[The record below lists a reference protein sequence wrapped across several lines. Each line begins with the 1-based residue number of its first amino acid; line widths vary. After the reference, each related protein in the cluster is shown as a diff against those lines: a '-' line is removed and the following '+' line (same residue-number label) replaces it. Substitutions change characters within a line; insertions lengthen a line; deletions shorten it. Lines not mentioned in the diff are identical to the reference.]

1 MNSTNDETGSIFSFE
16 VVLTLAIC
24 ALGAYYYLTK
34 KKSNE
39 FDVKSIKSFTVDTQL
54 NRSNSISDSGF
65 VNKMKATGRNIVVF
79 YGSQTGTAEEFAVR
93 LAKESARYGMKAL
106 VSDPE
111 ECDIEELTNL
121 QSLPNSLAIFAVAT
135 YGEGDPTDN
144 ALELNEWLKNTTVDL
159 TGLNY
164 AVFGLGNK
172 TYEHFNAFGKYVDE
186 RLAELGANRVHE
198 LGVGDDDANIEE
210 DFITW
215 KEQLWSSVCS
225 LFNVQLSGE
234 DINLRQYELEVHT
247 DLPKES
253 IFTGEIARLGSYR
266 KQRPPFDAKNPF
278 LAPIVVNRELYKGDR
293 SCMHIEFDLAGSK
306 IRYEAG
312 DHIAVYPQNDSSLVN
327 KLGKLLEI
335 DLDTVIT
342 LKNVDEDSSK
352 KHPFPCPCSYRTA
365 LTHYMDITQTPRTH
379 VLKELADYAT
389 SEEDKAM
396 LKKMSSSTDE
406 GKALYSEWIIKSAR
420 SIVHVLED
428 LPSCKI
434 PLDHLL
440 EFMPRLQPRYYSI
453 SSSPK
458 INPERVS
465 ITAVLI
471 EYKSSTGRVVRGVT
485 TGWLKEMVPTENSER
500 YVAPVFIRRSQFK
513 LPAKSQTPI
522 LMIGPGTGLAPF
534 MGFIQERQWMADQ
547 GKQLGDAILYYGCRK
562 RSEDYLYE
570 NELADYLKSG
580 VLSKIYTAFSRDQAE
595 KVYVTHLLRQNKKE
609 LWSIMEERKGHI
621 YICGDARSM
630 ARDVR
635 DILLSTIMEEGG
647 KSSQEADA
655 YLKKMEVQRRYS
667 ADVWS

>member
-1 MNSTNDETGSIFSFE
+1 MDESANQGSIISFE
-16 VVLTLAIC
+16 VFLTLVIC
-24 ALGAYYYLTK
+24 GLGAYYYLTK
-34 KKSNE
+34 RKSNE
-39 FDVKSIKSFTVDTQL
+39 FDTKSIKSFTVDTQP

-65 VNKMKATGRNIVVF
+65 VNKMKSTGRNIVVF

-106 VSDPE
+106 VADPE

-121 QSLPNSLAIFAVAT
+121 NTLPNSLAIFCVAT

-144 ALELNEWLKNTTVDL
+144 ALDLNEWLQNTTVDL
-159 TGLNY
+159 NGLNY

-172 TYEHFNAFGKYVDE
+172 TYEHFNAFGKYIDK

-198 LGVGDDDANIEE
+198 LGLGDDDANIED

-234 DINLRQYELEVHT
+234 DVNLRQYELEVHN
-247 DLPKES
+247 DLPKEA
-253 IFTGEIARLGSYR
+253 IYIGEIARLGSYR

-293 SCMHIEFDLAGSK
+293 SCMHVEFDLVGSK

-312 DHIAVYPQNDSSLVN
+312 DHLAIYPQNDSTIVN
-327 KLGKLLEI
+327 KIGELLKV
-335 DLDTVIT
+335 DLDTVIS

-352 KHPFPCPCSYRTA
+352 KNPFPCPCSYRTA
-365 LTHYMDITQTPRTH
+365 LTHYVDICHTPRTH

-389 SEEDKAM
+389 NEADKEL

-465 ITAVLI
+465 ITAVLV
-471 EYKSSTGRVVRGVT
+471 EYKSFTGRIVRGVT
-485 TGWLKEMVPTENSER
+485 TGWLKTMDPNGNH
-500 YVAPVFIRRSQFK
+500 VAPCFVRRSQFK
-513 LPAKSQTPI
+513 LPTKSQVPI

-534 MGFIQERQWMADQ
+534 MGFIQERQWMLDQ
-547 GKQLGDAILYYGCRK
+547 GKPLGEAILYYGCRK
-562 RSEDYLYE
+562 QAEDYLYKD
-570 NELADYLKSG
+570 ELAASLKSG
-580 VLSKIYTAFSRDQAE
+580 ALTKLYTAFSRDQPE
-595 KVYVTHLLRQNKKE
+595 KVYVTHLLKQNKKE
-609 LWSIMEERKGHI
+609 LWNIIEEKKGHI
-621 YICGDARSM
+621 YICGDARNM

-635 DILLSTIMEEGG
+635 DIILSTIMEESG
-647 KSSQEADA
+647 KTSQEADA
-655 YLKKMEVQRRYS
+655 YIKRMEVQRRYS

>member
-1 MNSTNDETGSIFSFE
+1 MEESPNQGSIISFE
-16 VVLTLAIC
+16 VFLTLVIC
-24 ALGAYYYLTK
+24 GLGAYYYLTK
-34 KKSNE
+34 RKSNE
-39 FDVKSIKSFTVDTQL
+39 FDTKSIKSFTVDTQP

-65 VNKMKATGRNIVVF
+65 VNKMKSTGGNIVVF

-106 VSDPE
+106 VADPE

-121 QSLPNSLAIFAVAT
+121 NTLPNSLAIFCVAT

-144 ALELNEWLKNTTVDL
+144 ALDLNEWLQNTTVDL
-159 TGLNY
+159 NGLNY

-172 TYEHFNAFGKYVDE
+172 TYEHFNAFGKYIDK

-198 LGVGDDDANIEE
+198 LGMGDDDANIEE

-215 KEQLWSSVCS
+215 KEQLWSSVFS

-234 DINLRQYELEVHT
+234 DINLRQYELEVHN
-247 DLPKES
+247 DLPKEA
-253 IFTGEIARLGSYR
+253 IYVGEIARLGSYR

-293 SCMHIEFDLAGSK
+293 SCMHVEFDLVGSK

-312 DHIAVYPQNDSSLVN
+312 DHLAIYPQNDSSIVN
-327 KLGKLLEI
+327 KLGELLKV
-335 DLDTVIT
+335 DLDTVIS

-352 KHPFPCPCSYRTA
+352 KNPFPCPCSYRTA
-365 LTHYMDITQTPRTH
+365 LTHYVDICHTPRTH

-389 SEEDKAM
+389 NEADKEM

-465 ITAVLI
+465 ITAVLV
-471 EYKSSTGRVVRGVT
+471 EYKSFTGRIVRGVT
-485 TGWLKEMVPTENSER
+485 TGWLKTMDPNGNH
-500 YVAPVFIRRSQFK
+500 VAPCFVRRSQFK
-513 LPAKSQTPI
+513 LPTKSQVPI

-534 MGFIQERQWMADQ
+534 MGFIQERQWMLDQ
-547 GKQLGDAILYYGCRK
+547 GKPLGEAILYYGCRK
-562 RSEDYLYE
+562 QAEDYLYE
-570 NELADYLKSG
+570 QELAASLKSG
-580 VLSKIYTAFSRDQAE
+580 ALTKLYAAFSRDQPE
-595 KVYVTHLLRQNKKE
+595 KVYVTHLLKQNKKE
-609 LWSIMEERKGHI
+609 LWNLIEEKKGHI
-621 YICGDARSM
+621 YICGDARNM

-635 DILLSTIMEEGG
+635 DIILSTIMEESG
-647 KSSQEADA
+647 KTSQEADA
-655 YLKKMEVQRRYS
+655 YIKRMEVQRRYS

>member
-1 MNSTNDETGSIFSFE
+1 MEESPNQGSIISFE
-16 VVLTLAIC
+16 VFLTLVIC
-24 ALGAYYYLTK
+24 GLGAYYYLTK
-34 KKSNE
+34 RKSNE
-39 FDVKSIKSFTVDTQL
+39 FDTKSIKSFTVDTQP

-65 VNKMKATGRNIVVF
+65 VNKMKSTGRNIVVF

-106 VSDPE
+106 VADPE

-121 QSLPNSLAIFAVAT
+121 NTLPNSLAIFCVAT

-144 ALELNEWLKNTTVDL
+144 ALDLNEWLQNTTVDL
-159 TGLNY
+159 NGLNY

-172 TYEHFNAFGKYVDE
+172 TYEHFNAFGKYIDK

-198 LGVGDDDANIEE
+198 LGLGDDDANIEE

-234 DINLRQYELEVHT
+234 DINLRQYELEVHN
-247 DLPKES
+247 DLPKEA
-253 IFTGEIARLGSYR
+253 IYVGEIARLGSYR

-293 SCMHIEFDLAGSK
+293 SCMHVEFDLVGSK

-312 DHIAVYPQNDSSLVN
+312 DHLAIYPQNDSSIVN
-327 KLGKLLEI
+327 KLGELLKV
-335 DLDTVIT
+335 DLDTVIS

-352 KHPFPCPCSYRTA
+352 KNPFPCPCSYRTA
-365 LTHYMDITQTPRTH
+365 LTHYVDICHTPRTH

-389 SEEDKAM
+389 NEADKEM

-465 ITAVLI
+465 ITAVLV
-471 EYKSSTGRVVRGVT
+471 EYKSFTGRIVRGVT
-485 TGWLKEMVPTENSER
+485 TGWLKTMDPNGNH
-500 YVAPVFIRRSQFK
+500 VAPCFVRRSQFK
-513 LPAKSQTPI
+513 LPTKSQVPI

-534 MGFIQERQWMADQ
+534 MGFIQERQWMLDQ
-547 GKQLGDAILYYGCRK
+547 GKPLGEAILYYGCRK
-562 RSEDYLYE
+562 QAEDYLYE
-570 NELADYLKSG
+570 QELAASLKSG
-580 VLSKIYTAFSRDQAE
+580 ALTKLYAAFSRDQPE
-595 KVYVTHLLRQNKKE
+595 KVYVTHLLKQNKKE
-609 LWSIMEERKGHI
+609 LWNLIEEKKGHI
-621 YICGDARSM
+621 YICGDARIM

-635 DILLSTIMEEGG
+635 DIILSTIMEESG
-647 KSSQEADA
+647 KTSQEADA
-655 YLKKMEVQRRYS
+655 YIKRMEVQRRYS

>member
-1 MNSTNDETGSIFSFE
+1 MEESPNQGSIISFE
-16 VVLTLAIC
+16 VFLTLVIC
-24 ALGAYYYLTK
+24 GLGAYYYLTK
-34 KKSNE
+34 RKSNE
-39 FDVKSIKSFTVDTQL
+39 FDTKSIKSFTVDTQP

-65 VNKMKATGRNIVVF
+65 VNKMKSTGGNIVVF

-106 VSDPE
+106 VADPE

-121 QSLPNSLAIFAVAT
+121 NTLPNSLAIFCVAT

-144 ALELNEWLKNTTVDL
+144 ALDLNEWLQNTTVDL
-159 TGLNY
+159 NGLNY

-172 TYEHFNAFGKYVDE
+172 TYEHFNAFGKYIDK

-198 LGVGDDDANIEE
+198 LGMGDDDANIEE

-234 DINLRQYELEVHT
+234 DINLRQYELEVHN
-247 DLPKES
+247 DLPKEA
-253 IFTGEIARLGSYR
+253 IYVGEIARLGSYR

-293 SCMHIEFDLAGSK
+293 SCMHVEFDLVGSK

-312 DHIAVYPQNDSSLVN
+312 DHLAIYPQNDSSIVN
-327 KLGKLLEI
+327 KLGELLKV
-335 DLDTVIT
+335 DLDTVIS

-352 KHPFPCPCSYRTA
+352 KNPFPCPCSYRTA
-365 LTHYMDITQTPRTH
+365 LTHYVDICHTPRTH

-389 SEEDKAM
+389 NEADKEM

-465 ITAVLI
+465 ITAVLV
-471 EYKSSTGRVVRGVT
+471 EYKSFTGRIVRGVT
-485 TGWLKEMVPTENSER
+485 TGWLKTMDPNGNH
-500 YVAPVFIRRSQFK
+500 VAPCFVRRSQFK
-513 LPAKSQTPI
+513 LPTKSQVPI

-534 MGFIQERQWMADQ
+534 MGFIQERQWMLDQ
-547 GKQLGDAILYYGCRK
+547 GKPLGEAILYYGCRK
-562 RSEDYLYE
+562 QAEDYLYE
-570 NELADYLKSG
+570 QELAASLKSG
-580 VLSKIYTAFSRDQAE
+580 ALTKLYAAFSRDQPE
-595 KVYVTHLLRQNKKE
+595 KVYVTHLLKQNKKE
-609 LWSIMEERKGHI
+609 LWNLIEEKKGHI
-621 YICGDARSM
+621 YICGDARNM

-635 DILLSTIMEEGG
+635 DIILSTIMEESG
-647 KSSQEADA
+647 KTSQEADA
-655 YLKKMEVQRRYS
+655 YIKRMEVQRRYS

>member
-1 MNSTNDETGSIFSFE
+1 MEESPNQGSIISFE
-16 VVLTLAIC
+16 VFLTLVIC
-24 ALGAYYYLTK
+24 GLGAYYYLTK
-34 KKSNE
+34 RKSNE
-39 FDVKSIKSFTVDTQL
+39 FDTKSIKSFTVDTQP

-65 VNKMKATGRNIVVF
+65 VNKMKSTGRNIVVF

-106 VSDPE
+106 VADPE

-121 QSLPNSLAIFAVAT
+121 NTLPNSLAIFCVAT

-144 ALELNEWLKNTTVDL
+144 ALDLNEWLQNTTVDL
-159 TGLNY
+159 NGLNY

-172 TYEHFNAFGKYVDE
+172 TYEHFNAFGKYIDK

-198 LGVGDDDANIEE
+198 LGMGDDDANIEE

-234 DINLRQYELEVHT
+234 DINLRQYELEVHN
-247 DLPKES
+247 DLPKEA
-253 IFTGEIARLGSYR
+253 IYVGEIARLGSYR

-293 SCMHIEFDLAGSK
+293 SCMHVEFDLVGSK

-312 DHIAVYPQNDSSLVN
+312 DHLAIYPQNDSSIVN
-327 KLGKLLEI
+327 KLGELLKV
-335 DLDTVIT
+335 DLDTVIS

-352 KHPFPCPCSYRTA
+352 KNPFPCPCSYRTA
-365 LTHYMDITQTPRTH
+365 LTHYVDICHTPRTH

-389 SEEDKAM
+389 NEADKEM

-465 ITAVLI
+465 ITAVLV
-471 EYKSSTGRVVRGVT
+471 EYKSFTGRIVRGVT
-485 TGWLKEMVPTENSER
+485 TGWLKTMDPNGNH
-500 YVAPVFIRRSQFK
+500 VAPCFVRRSQFK
-513 LPAKSQTPI
+513 LPTKSQVPI

-534 MGFIQERQWMADQ
+534 MGFIQERQWMLDQ
-547 GKQLGDAILYYGCRK
+547 GKPLGEAILYYGCRK
-562 RSEDYLYE
+562 QAEDYLYE
-570 NELADYLKSG
+570 QELAASLKSG
-580 VLSKIYTAFSRDQAE
+580 ALTKLYAAFSRDQPE
-595 KVYVTHLLRQNKKE
+595 KVYVTHLLKQNKKE
-609 LWSIMEERKGHI
+609 LWNLIEEKKGHI
-621 YICGDARSM
+621 YICGDARNM

-635 DILLSTIMEEGG
+635 DIILSTIMEESG
-647 KSSQEADA
+647 KTSQEADA
-655 YLKKMEVQRRYS
+655 YIKRMEVQRRYS